1 MSPSSARVRLYVTY
15 RNRKDFYAAMAPA
28 RDDAKDSFVF
38 MDTEFSFGERNTVY
52 TEIGIDDEAPS
63 PITEGFCRVL
73 RVVITTDD
81 APPLGSTQA
90 GRYNARTLRSDGT
103 SAVVMMNDVEGGV
116 RHRHQPDERASSV
129 QADHEGRR
137 PSVYARH
144 VTTWYIRPT
153 GSKDPLLVGADLSI

>member
-90 GRYNARTLRSDGT
+90 GRYNARTLRSRH
-103 SAVVMMNDVEGGV
+103 NERCRGGV

>member
-73 RVVITTDD
+73 RVVITTND

-103 SAVVMMNDVEGGV
+103 SAVVMMNDVEGVSVTGTNLMNARQAFKRIMRGGV
-116 RHRHQPDERASSV
+116 R
-129 QADHEGRR
+129 
-137 PSVYARH
+137 PSTPA
-144 VTTWYIRPT
+144 T
-153 GSKDPLLVGADLSI
+153 